1 MEELQ
6 DGVVFR
12 LATVKDDFPPD
23 SLRLRFWHFELS
35 QNDRAHAERTGEP
48 PRLSVFDKERTTVAQ
63 ARAIRGGEKEAV
75 AFGLRVPDIRAVS
88 LAGREPLRVVRDPL
102 ESPLAEMPGADGHC
116 GIEGLSRRPGEPK
129 ALVRE
134 LRVRLADL
142 SFSLEPRLDGGVLQ
156 AY

>member
-12 LATVKDDFPPD
+12 LATLKNDFPPD
-23 SLRLRFWHFELS
+23 SPRLRFWHFELS

-48 PRLSVFDKERTTVAQ
+48 PRLSVFDAERTTAAQ
-63 ARAIRGGEKEAV
+63 ARAIRGVEKEDV
-75 AFGLRVPDIRAVS
+75 AFGLRVPAIRALPV
-88 LAGREPLRVVRDPL
+88 AGRDPLRVVRDPL
-102 ESPLAEMPGADGHC
+102 DPPLAEMPGADGHC
-116 GIEGLSRRPGEPK
+116 GIEGLSRRPGEPR

-142 SFSLEPRLDGGVLQ
+142 SFPLEPRLDGGVLQ
-156 AY
+156 PY